1 MVYHGTIQLFRY
13 IATFIRQHKGEIEQ
27 PAPNFVEARL
37 NGLTILK
44 GQEKLFFVR
53 VAIERSSYGRPFVI
67 NFFEAMTQ
75 VQPVPGSY

>member
-1 MVYHGTIQLFRY
+1 M
-13 IATFIRQHKGEIEQ
+13 
-27 PAPNFVEARL
+27 
-37 NGLTILK
+37 GLPYLK
-44 GQEKLFFVR
+44 DKRSSFFVR